1 MDILQVITVLT
12 TMGYTW
18 FKFFGEEH
26 LAPDQIS
33 YPDEALPPFLFL
45 FTFTLNTLSHSGF
58 AARTLGVVGY
68 TIMVAFMYD
77 DMILN
82 SFTAKQRPPCDFH
95 EPQPWSFHPNFNT
108 HPSKP
113 LRIKDVYIPLGYDK
127 NDKWTFIDQVVCQYV
142 SNPYFV
148 HVVTPDV
155 FSEPGTD
162 FFIPSLGD
170 DMEIASRE
178 NVTLHVITPDTD
190 VCALLYSL
198 PHIDSI
204 GTFGAEYLTLRF
216 KDSGKP
222 IQLAIYGATVDHKS
236 VTIKDMVEVVTKR
249 IRCKLTPPT

>member
-45 FTFTLNTLSHSGF
+45 FTFTLNTLSYSGF

-77 DMILN
+77 DMVLN
-82 SFTAKQRPPCDFH
+82 SFIPKQRPSCDFH
-95 EPQPWSFHPNFNT
+95 EPWSVHPPFNPGP
-108 HPSKP
+108 HNL
-113 LRIKDVYIPLGYDK
+113 LRIKDVYIPVGYNK
-127 NDKWTFIDQVVCQYV
+127 NDTWTFIDQVVCTYKG
-142 SNPYFV
+142 NPYFT

-178 NVTLHVITPDTD
+178 DVTLHVITPDTD
-190 VCALLYSL
+190 MCARLYS
-198 PHIDSI
+198 HSQIDSI
-204 GTFGAEYLTLRF
+204 GRFGAEYLTLRF

-222 IQLAIYGATVDHKS
+222 IQLAIYGATVDHQS
-236 VTIKDMVEVVTKR
+236 VTIKDMVEVVAKR